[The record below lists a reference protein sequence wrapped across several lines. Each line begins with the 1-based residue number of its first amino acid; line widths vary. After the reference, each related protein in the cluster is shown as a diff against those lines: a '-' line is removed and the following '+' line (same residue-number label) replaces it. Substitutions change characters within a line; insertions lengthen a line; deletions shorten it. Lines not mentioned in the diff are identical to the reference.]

1 MSGIAFI
8 VPNADFSNSPLG
20 TVTVQKTAEEKAAEV
35 VATYTT
41 EIGDSTYSSEL
52 TQMVA
57 DLIRIGAWENLDIYP
72 MLGDS
77 LADMKVNLNPTD
89 GYLKSGLLFGSNAEY
104 ITNGIRFSVT
114 EDGGESLVDNPGI
127 ESDNFQR
134 GAITNSEG
142 LYILADL
149 KRQLPLNGQIS
160 RLYACNPGSAPIY
173 FASTGFGYVSLD
185 VSSNNFNGNVQ
196 VNGDRTIASF
206 ALDSSKA
213 YCYTNGGEAVQY
225 DITSNSTSP
234 LMVANYLGA
243 TPAHP
248 TEAGYMFNGEVK
260 FWVIGRIAASK
271 ASFVNNIFKTFLDAV
286 KPNSSSNE
294 TNQ

>member
-8 VPNADFSNSPLG
+8 VPDADFSNSPLG

-35 VATYTT
+35 VTAYTT

-52 TQMVA
+52 TKMVA

-77 LADMKVNLNPTD
+77 LAKMKVNLNPTD

-104 ITNGIRFSVT
+104 TTNGVVFSVT

-127 ESDNFQR
+127 ESVSFQR
-134 GAITNSEG
+134 GAITDTEG

-149 KRQLPLNGQIS
+149 KRQLPLNNQLR
-160 RLYACNPGSAPIY
+160 RLYSRNPSNAPIH
-173 FASTGFGYVSLD
+173 FASGGSGYVILALASD
-185 VSSNNFNGNVQ
+185 SFTTDNV
-196 VNGDRTIASF
+196 VGGDRAIVSF

-213 YCYTNGGEAVQY
+213 YCYINGGQAVQK
-225 DITSNSTSP
+225 DITSNATANLS
-234 LMVANYLGA
+234 VVNYLGA
-243 TPAHP
+243 TPEHP
-248 TEAGYMFNGEVK
+248 TEASYMFDGEVK

-271 ASFVNNIFKTFLDAV
+271 AASVNNIFKTFLDAV
-286 KPNSSSNE
+286 KPNA
-294 TNQ
+294 